1 MDIFA
6 FPPIATLLDLT
17 SRGLMQLA
25 SLLDPLAGAAAAV
38 AILTL
43 VVRMLLIPA
52 GVAQAKAEQ
61 ARVRLAPRLRALQTR
76 HRSDPARLQRETM
89 QLYRDEKVS
98 PFAGLLPMLVQA
110 PVIGLLSAVFLH
122 PTIAGHSNALL
133 DQTLLGVPLGDS
145 LWGTLTS
152 GAPDL
157 ATLTVCG
164 ALVVLIALVGEL
176 TRRLLRPPAPA
187 ADAPSVPALAAG
199 ALGMLQFTTAA
210 FAIFVPL
217 AASISLTVTVAW
229 TLAQRV
235 VLRRRYPLK

>member
-187 ADAPSVPALAAG
+187 ADAPPVPALAAG